1 MYRVFFKIEN
11 RLITDVKKQA
21 IKLSGFN
28 FDLQLTPSDTPKP
41 MVLMPLIRLF
51 RDTSL

>member
-1 MYRVFFKIEN
+1 MLKEQ
-11 RLITDVKKQA
+11 T
-21 IKLSGFN
+21 IKPSGFN
-28 FDLQLTPSDTPKP
+28 FDLQLTPSDTPRP

>member
-1 MYRVFFKIEN
+1 M
-11 RLITDVKKQA
+11 LKKQTV
-21 IKLSGFN
+21 KPSGFN
-28 FDLQLTPSDTPKP
+28 FSLQLALSDTPRP

>member
-1 MYRVFFKIEN
+1 M
-11 RLITDVKKQA
+11 LKKQTV
-21 IKLSGFN
+21 KSLGFN

-41 MVLMPLIRLF
+41 MVLMPIIRLF

>member
-1 MYRVFFKIEN
+1 M
-11 RLITDVKKQA
+11 LKKQT
-21 IKLSGFN
+21 INPSGFN

-41 MVLMPLIRLF
+41 MILMPIIRLF

>member
-1 MYRVFFKIEN
+1 M
-11 RLITDVKKQA
+11 LKKLP

>member
-1 MYRVFFKIEN
+1 MLKRQ
-11 RLITDVKKQA
+11 T
-21 IKLSGFN
+21 IKSSGFN

-41 MVLMPLIRLF
+41 MVLMPIIRLF

>member
-1 MYRVFFKIEN
+1 M
-11 RLITDVKKQA
+11 LKKQT
-21 IKLSGFN
+21 IKPSVFN
-28 FDLQLTPSDTPKP
+28 LDLQLTPSDTPRP